1 MENEVPDFATNPLI
15 VTQGSALLR
24 INLKYDAII
33 LKNPQSIQESIWK
46 QLLTYYTVQ
55 SCLMQNYNFDQ
66 LVLYLNQ
73 FDEKCL
79 CSVDINDFGIL
90 VNLNSSLRSLLKLW
104 RRCVWFTKVF
114 FFSGEKNWELYLSK
128 KKNSST
134 PNLNEFLWVNY
145 LFYKVTNVV
154 F

>member
-1 MENEVPDFATNPLI
+1 MESEVPDFATNPLI

-55 SCLMQNYNFDQ
+55 SCLMQKHNFDQ

-79 CSVDINDFGIL
+79 CSVDIMTL
-90 VNLNSSLRSLLKLW
+90 VFW
-104 RRCVWFTKVF
+104 
-114 FFSGEKNWELYLSK
+114 
-128 KKNSST
+128 
-134 PNLNEFLWVNY
+134 
-145 LFYKVTNVV
+145 
-154 F
+154 